1 MLCTMRLEFIYLPTT
16 DLSAALA
23 LYRDG
28 LGFDELWREGELTVG
43 LGIPGTETAI
53 MVDAAAAPGSGPGP
67 IFGVDRV
74 DDWLAERAAP
84 LDVFM
89 PPSDI
94 PGGRLMGFRDPA
106 GNHVYVIDQSTAE

>member
-1 MLCTMRLEFIYLPTT
+1 MRLDFIYLPTD
-16 DLSAALA
+16 DLPSALA

-28 LGFDELWREGELTVG
+28 LGFDEVWREGELTVA
-43 LGIPGTETAI
+43 LAIEGTETAL
-53 MVDAAAAPGSGPGP
+53 MVDAAAAPGAGPGP
-67 IFGVDRV
+67 IFGVDGV
-74 DDWLAERAAP
+74 DEWLAGRQEP

-106 GNHVYVIDQSTAE
+106 GNHVYVMDQSTAG

>member
-1 MLCTMRLEFIYLPTT
+1 MRLEFVYLPVP
-16 DLSAALA
+16 DLQHALA

-43 LGIPGTETAI
+43 LAIPGTETAI
-53 MVDAAAAPGSGPGP
+53 MVDAAAEPGTVPGP

-74 DDWLAERAAP
+74 DAWLAGRD

-89 PPSDI
+89 PPTDI
-94 PGGRLMGFRDPA
+94 PGGRMMGFRDPG
-106 GNHVYVIDQSTAE
+106 GNHVYVMDQSAA

>member
-1 MLCTMRLEFIYLPTT
+1 MRLEFIYLPVP
-16 DLSAALA
+16 DLPAALA

-67 IFGVDRV
+67 IFGVDSV
-74 DDWLAERAAP
+74 DDWLAERAASSTSSCRRP
-84 LDVFM
+84 T
-89 PPSDI
+89 S
-94 PGGRLMGFRDPA
+94 PA
-106 GNHVYVIDQSTAE
+106 AGSWASATRRGNHVYVDRPERGE

>member
-1 MLCTMRLEFIYLPTT
+1 MRLEFVYLPVP
-16 DLSAALA
+16 DLQPALA

-43 LGIPGTETAI
+43 LAIPGTETAV
-53 MVDAAAAPGSGPGP
+53 MVDAAAEPGAAPGP

-74 DDWLAERAAP
+74 DAWLAGRD

-89 PPSDI
+89 PPMDI
-94 PGGRLMGFRDPA
+94 PGGRMMGFRDPG
-106 GNHVYVIDQSTAE
+106 GNHVYVMDQSAA